1 MPFTMEQAVARTR
14 RYLKDVTTSVW
25 SDEEIIDFVNEGI
38 LIIKRSIP
46 EYFYDLT
53 EIFVKTETIVLDD
66 EYKFLPCIFAAS
78 RCFEQDEQHYRA
90 VQRRNEFESMLG
102 DMKEEIINSYKYEEK
117 VAKSDNPYATKLEM
131 DYVVDVYF
139 NNNSSEDEILPLEP

>member
-1 MPFTMEQAVARTR
+1 MPFTMEQAIKRTR
-14 RYLKDVTTSVW
+14 RYLKDMTTSVW

-38 LIIKRSIP
+38 LIVKRSIP
-46 EYFYDLT
+46 EYFYDLV
-53 EIFVKTETIVLDD
+53 EVFVKTETIVLDD

-117 VAKSDNPYATKLEM
+117 VAQSDNPYADKLEM

-139 NNNSSEDEILPLEP
+139 NNNSSEDEIPPLEP